1 LAFAGTIK
9 TVFRLSAES
18 QGARSRDVAIKRLAQ
33 TLGTLDYFVVGFGA
47 MIGVGWLVVMDDWLQ
62 RGGPIGAMLGF
73 FLGASLLLP
82 VGYVYSRL
90 VIAIPD
96 AGGEAAYASRVF
108 NRRVSFLSGWMMVL
122 AYFVVCPWEGV
133 AIGSVCS
140 YIFPQL
146 TSFQLYSVAGQPVFL
161 PQLVIGVAL
170 TAVLTWI
177 NYWGVRMSATFQ
189 RITTFGLLGLF
200 AVFAGGGLLHGKSE
214 NLSHGFSHAPWLSI
228 LLVLQIVPYFMTGF
242 ESVGKCAEESSPK
255 FQSHNF
261 YRAIMGSL
269 VVGGVFYCL
278 IIFVVGYAYPWQRL
292 ITHSFA
298 TAYAL
303 QQVVAGQWIVNL
315 VLVAALFALLKCFN
329 ANFLATS
336 RLIFAMG
343 RRGMLDERLAAI
355 DPDRKTPATAVVL
368 TGVLTMLGVFLGKA
382 ILIPITEVGGLA
394 SACGW
399 FISCLVLYRIDQ
411 AFWPRAVA
419 IAGAAVSLGLIS
431 MKVLPM
437 VPGHFSSWEWI
448 SLALWLALGFAVK
461 QKNRQEPVSETSSAG
476 M

>member
-1 LAFAGTIK
+1 M
-9 TVFRLSAES
+9 
-18 QGARSRDVAIKRLAQ
+18 AIKRLAQ
-33 TLGTLDYFVVGFGA
+33 TLGTVDYFVVGFGA

-96 AGGEAAYASRVF
+96 AGGEMAYTARVF
-108 NRRVSFLSGWMMVL
+108 SRSASFLSGWMMVL

-133 AIGSVCS
+133 AIGTVCS

-146 TSFQLYSVAGQPVFL
+146 TSFPLYRVAGQPVFL
-161 PQLVIGVAL
+161 PPLIIGVAL
-170 TAVLTWI
+170 TAALTWI
-177 NYWGVRMSATFQ
+177 NYRGVRMSATFQ

-200 AVFAGGGLLHGKSE
+200 AVFAGGGLLHGDKA
-214 NLSHGFSHAPWLSI
+214 NLSPGFSHAPWLSI

-242 ESVGKCAEESSPK
+242 ESVVKCAEESSPK
-255 FQSHNF
+255 FQSHHF
-261 YRAIMGSL
+261 YRAIIGSL
-269 VVGGVFYCL
+269 VVGGLFYCL
-278 IIFVVGYAYPWQRL
+278 VIFVVGYAYPWQSVV
-292 ITHSFA
+292 THSFA

-303 QQVVAGQWIVNL
+303 QQVVAGRWIVNL
-315 VLVAALFALLKCFN
+315 VLVAAVLALLKCFN
-329 ANFLATS
+329 ASFLVTS
-336 RLIFAMG
+336 RLVFAMG
-343 RRGMLDERLAAI
+343 RRRMLDGRLAAI
-355 DPDRKTPATAVVL
+355 HPDRQTPAAAVML
-368 TGVLTMLGVFLGKA
+368 TGILTVLGVFLGKA

-399 FISCLVLYRIDQ
+399 FASCLVLFRLDQ

-419 IAGAAVSLGLIS
+419 AAGAAVSLGLIS

-437 VPGHFSSWEWI
+437 VPGHFSLWEWLA
-448 SLALWLALGFAVK
+448 LALWLGLGLAVK
-461 QKNRQEPVSETSSAG
+461 QKNRQEPVSETSTAA

>member
-1 LAFAGTIK
+1 M
-9 TVFRLSAES
+9 
-18 QGARSRDVAIKRLAQ
+18 AIKRLAQ

-62 RGGPIGAMLGF
+62 RGGPIGA
-73 FLGASLLLP
+73 SLLLP
-82 VGYVYSRL
+82 VGYVYSRM

-108 NRRVSFLSGWMMVL
+108 SRGVSFLTGWMMVL

-146 TSFQLYSVAGQPVFL
+146 TSFQLYRVAGQPVFL
-161 PQLVIGVAL
+161 PQLIIVIAL
-170 TAVLTWI
+170 AAALTWI
-177 NYWGVRMSATFQ
+177 NYRGVRMSASFQ

-214 NLSHGFSHAPWLSI
+214 NLSPGFSHAPWLSI

-242 ESVGKCAEESSPK
+242 ESVVKCSEESSPQ
-255 FQSHNF
+255 FQSQNF
-261 YRAIMGSL
+261 YRAIIGSL
-269 VVGGVFYCL
+269 VVGGAFYCL
-278 IIFVVGYAYPWQRL
+278 IIFVVGYAYPWQSL

-315 VLVAALFALLKCFN
+315 VLVAALLALLKCFN

-343 RRGMLDERLAAI
+343 RRGMLDGRLAAV
-355 DPDRKTPATAVVL
+355 DAERHTPATAIVL
-368 TGVLTMLGVFLGKA
+368 TGVLTVLGVFLGKA

-399 FISCLVLYRIDQ
+399 FVSCLVLFRIDH
-411 AFWPRAVA
+411 ASAARCGGCRRSRTIGTHFHEGAADGSGTFFFVGMDCSHLLAGIGFRRKTEKP
-419 IAGAAVSLGLIS
+419 AGA
-431 MKVLPM
+431 
-437 VPGHFSSWEWI
+437 
-448 SLALWLALGFAVK
+448 GF
-461 QKNRQEPVSETSSAG
+461 
-476 M
+476 